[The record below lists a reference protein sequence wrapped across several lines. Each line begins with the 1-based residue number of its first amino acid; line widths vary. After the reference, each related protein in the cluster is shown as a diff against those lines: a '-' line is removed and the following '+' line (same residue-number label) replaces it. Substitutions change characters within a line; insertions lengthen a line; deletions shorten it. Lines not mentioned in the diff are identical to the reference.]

1 MQFFSRPRSFNSSRS
16 LGSVLFGTAAGSLL
30 CTLVLATPA
39 LADAK
44 EPHADIYVQSANGAL
59 FTGGWDHQTGEI
71 LFPELRVFEAEF
83 GIDPTFPFS
92 TDEPGIGSNLVG
104 TTLTMNLLAGLGAWN
119 GSGFTSTSAYLLA
132 SYGGQDA
139 FSTTGGSFSFLV
151 SEGLDLHPEYTL
163 LSAGNVDPANG
174 IYLASFTFS
183 SAGLADSETI
193 YAVFNLG
200 MTEADH
206 EAAVAWVESN
216 LVPAPGAAALLALAG
231 LGSLGGLTRRRRG

>member
-1 MQFFSRPRSFNSSRS
+1 MQYIAQNSARFITA
-16 LGSVLFGTAAGSLL
+16 SVASTLF
-30 CTLVLATPA
+30 A
-39 LADAK
+39 LAATTASSADEKA
-44 EPHADIYVQSANGAL
+44 PHADIFVQSANGAL
-59 FTGGWDHQTGEI
+59 FTSGWDHTTGEV

-83 GIDPTFPFS
+83 GIDPSFPFS

-119 GSGFTSTSAYLLA
+119 GAGFSSTSAYLLA

-163 LSAGNVDPANG
+163 LGAGNSDPANG

-183 SAGLADSETI
+183 SAGLADSDTL
-193 YAVFNLG
+193 YVVFNLG
-200 MTEADH
+200 MSEADH
-206 EAAVAWVESN
+206 EEAVAWVESN
-216 LVPAPGAAALLALAG
+216 LVPAPSAIAMFAMIG
-231 LGSLGGLTRRRRG
+231 LGGFARRRRS

>member
-1 MQFFSRPRSFNSSRS
+1 MNRFSKNLSTLSSS
-16 LGSVLFGTAAGSLL
+16 ALFTTLL
-30 CTLVLATPA
+30 VATPA
-39 LADAK
+39 FADEK
-44 EPHADIYVQSANGAL
+44 EPHADIYVQSLNGAL
-59 FTGGWDHQTGEI
+59 STGGWDHTTGEV

-83 GIDPTFPFS
+83 GIDPAFPFS

-119 GSGFTSTSAYLLA
+119 GSGFDTTSSYLLS

-163 LSAGNVDPANG
+163 LGAGNSDPANG

-183 SAGLADSETI
+183 TAGLADSDVF
-193 YAVFNLG
+193 YVVFNLG
-200 MTEADH
+200 MSEADH
-206 EAAVAWVESN
+206 EAAVSWVESN
-216 LVPAPGAAALLALAG
+216 LVPTPSAIAVFAMVGF
-231 LGSLGGLTRRRRG
+231 GGFTRRRRG

>member
-1 MQFFSRPRSFNSSRS
+1 MTNFYNHSPNSLRSALIGTVAS
-16 LGSVLFGTAAGSLL
+16 SVLA
-30 CTLVLATPA
+30 TLAVTTPA
-39 LADAK
+39 LADEK

-59 FTGGWDHQTGEI
+59 FTGGWDHETGKV

-83 GIDPTFPFS
+83 GIDAAFPFS
-92 TDEPGIGSNLVG
+92 TDEPGIGSNLIGV
-104 TTLTMNLLAGLGAWN
+104 TLTMNLLAGLGAWN

-132 SYGGQDA
+132 SYGGQSA

-163 LSAGNVDPANG
+163 LSPDTMDPANG

-183 SAGLADSETI
+183 SAGLADSETL

-200 MTEADH
+200 MSEEEH
-206 EAAVAWVESN
+206 EAAVAWVELN

-231 LGSLGGLTRRRRG
+231 FGGLARRRRD